1 MAVKRY
7 DGTAWQ
13 TVAGVGAQGPAGA
26 NAISSSIAT
35 WVRTIPAS
43 TSTVSGAGDTGYG
56 NLSYTPG
63 QELVYVNGAL
73 QDRNNDYTA
82 SNGTSIVF
90 VTALATSDVVTV
102 WTVNAFSVANAVNNS
117 IVTAKGDLIAA
128 TGSGTP
134 ARLGVG
140 TNGQVLTASS
150 TAATGLIWSTPATPG
165 SMTLLSTTSLSGTN
179 AVTISSI
186 NQGYRDLVFYIN
198 NFNAVNDSNF
208 FVNMNGASAQLNWHA
223 IQQQNSSAS
232 VFGGQSTLINNGF
245 SISNTTGNYGFGAI
259 AATFRLEISNY
270 TSTTAEKPFKLY
282 GSGIWAPST
291 NWASSEVTGTCRILN
306 TAITNVTFSMSSNF
320 ARGEVLTFGV
330 N

>member
-13 TVAGVGAQGPAGA
+13 TVAGLGAQGPAGA
-26 NAISSSIAT
+26 N
-35 WVRTIPAS
+35 
-43 TSTVSGAGDTGYG
+43 GADG
-56 NLSYTPG
+56 
-63 QELVYVNGAL
+63 
-73 QDRNNDYTA
+73 TA
-82 SNGTSIVF
+82 PLT
-90 VTALATSDVVTV
+90 T
-102 WTVNAFSVANAVNNS
+102 
-117 IVTAKGDLIAA
+117 KGDLLTYSTSA
-128 TGSGTP
+128 T
-134 ARLGVG
+134 RLGVG

-150 TAATGLIWSTPATPG
+150 TAATGLIWSPAA

-208 FVNMNGASAQLNWHA
+208 FVNINGASAQLNWHA

-232 VFGGQSTLINNGF
+232 VFGGQSSIINNGF

>member
-128 TGSGTP
+128 TGSGAP

-150 TAATGLIWSTPATPG
+150 TAATGLAWA
-165 SMTLLSTTSLSGTN
+165 
-179 AVTISSI
+179 
-186 NQGYRDLVFYIN
+186 
-198 NFNAVNDSNF
+198 NDSND
-208 FVNMNGASAQLNWHA
+208 FVR
-223 IQQQNSSAS
+223 
-232 VFGGQSTLINNGF
+232 
-245 SISNTTGNYGFGAI
+245 ISNTNFTTVSSQQLDSVFSSTYDHYRIYVRLTANSATDANIRLALRVSSDVFGDASDMI
-259 AATFRLEISNY
+259 DNDDTSVSGSGAATSIIGRSSATYPELTQIVLDLSAPNLARRTTVSSNGMYVTNAGSPLQFRSSTYWNNTTQY
-270 TSTTAEKPFKLY
+270 TGLTL
-282 GSGIWAPST
+282 APS
-291 NWASSEVTGTCRILN
+291 SGTISGN
-306 TAITNVTFSMSSNF
+306 IQV
-320 ARGEVLTFGV
+320 FGLRA
-330 N
+330 